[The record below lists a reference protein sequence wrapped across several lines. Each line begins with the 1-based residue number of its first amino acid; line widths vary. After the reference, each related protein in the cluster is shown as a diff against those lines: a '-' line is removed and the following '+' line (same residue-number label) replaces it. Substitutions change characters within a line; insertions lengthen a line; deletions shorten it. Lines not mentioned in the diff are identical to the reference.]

1 MKKMFGVCVAM
12 TTAFDKNGGVDY
24 EEMKRHAEILI
35 RNGVHGLYPNG
46 TTGECMH
53 LTVAERKRLAEE
65 IVKTAAG
72 RVIVYSQVGASTFGE
87 TIELAKHAEACG
99 CDGIGVVTP
108 IYHGVTE
115 REREEFYVDVA
126 GSVSRDFPVYI
137 YNIPGASGNDIRPE
151 AVRRVMERCENVIG
165 VKYSSPDVRR
175 TMDYLK
181 LGDVSV
187 MHGVDRLGTNWY
199 AMGCD
204 GVISGGADAFPEPFV
219 ACYEEWKKGNT
230 EESLRMMDA
239 CYELKVMLNGIHGIK
254 QAITYRGLNG
264 GASRRPALDLTEDE
278 VREICGKLDAYVAKW
293 GFSKT
298 FHM

>member
-12 TTAFDKNGGVDY
+12 TTSFDKNGNVDF
-24 EEMKRHAEILI
+24 EEMNRHAEMLI

-53 LTVAERKRLAEE
+53 LTIAERKRLAEE
-65 IVKTAAG
+65 MVKTAAG
-72 RVIVYSQVGASTFGE
+72 RVVVFSQVGAPTLEE

-108 IYHGVTE
+108 FYHGVTD
-115 REREEFYVDVA
+115 REMEEFYVDVA
-126 GSVSRDFPVYI
+126 SAVSENFPVYI
-137 YNIPGASGNDIRPE
+137 YNIPACSGNDIKPE
-151 AVRRVMERCENVIG
+151 VAKRVMERCKNVIG
-165 VKYSSPDVRR
+165 IKYSSPDVRR

-181 LGDVSV
+181 IGDVSF
-187 MHGVDRLGTNWY
+187 MHGVDRLGTTWY

-204 GVISGGADAFPEPFV
+204 GVISGGADAFPEPYV

-239 CYELKVMLNGIHGIK
+239 CYELNVLMNGFRGIK
-254 QAITYRGLNG
+254 QAITYRGLKG
-264 GASRRPALDLTEDE
+264 GAHRKPILDLPEAE
-278 VREICGKLDAYVAKW
+278 VAAINKKLDAYVAKW

-298 FHM
+298 YN